1 MFAAELGVYEDTYQ
15 RDRSGRT
22 WYRNN
27 VRRVICQG
35 HPRYAAIMRRNFFLG
50 TESVPRR
57 DHTSRSHKLHPVA
70 GKIFPGGLLEHS
82 PMSRITIIQCN
93 GCGKRLRST
102 GTVHADVICT
112 VWGGKCR
119 AMTPTTAPSVPQP
132 LASMRDPRRNPE
144 GIPMPRCLLKEGG
157 AYG

>member
-50 TESVPRR
+50 TESVLRR
-57 DHTSRSHKLHPVA
+57 DLY
-70 GKIFPGGLLEHS
+70 
-82 PMSRITIIQCN
+82 Q
-93 GCGKRLRST
+93 
-102 GTVHADVICT
+102 
-112 VWGGKCR
+112 
-119 AMTPTTAPSVPQP
+119 PQP
-132 LASMRDPRRNPE
+132 QAASGGWEDFPPE
-144 GIPMPRCLLKEGG
+144 GF
-157 AYG
+157 